1 MTVFGR
7 KEVEGF
13 VLMRDGCTMVLAGVN
28 KLLEQTE
35 PKQTQPNY
43 DVLKL
48 VTRQTEG
55 RSGYYLKASAA
66 DNQNNPDFDAVIEDL
81 KQHDN
86 ALTKQ
91 GFFCWLFSD
100 NKTVGMKPSK
110 K

>member
-13 VLMRDGCTMVLAGVN
+13 VLIRDGCTMVLDGIN
-28 KLLEQTE
+28 LLLVETE
-35 PKQTQPNY
+35 PKQAQPNY
-43 DVLKL
+43 DVMKL

-55 RSGYYLKASAA
+55 KSGYYLKASAE
-66 DNQNNPDFDAVIEDL
+66 DNQNNPDFEALIEDL

-86 ALTKQ
+86 KLTKQ

-100 NKTVGMKPSK
+100 NKTVGMKQSK
-110 K
+110 R